1 MKRLFVTSRYIVLA
15 FFLVALGW
23 AVANAQKPRVQR
35 TEIDGR
41 SYFERIDATISCI
54 FSWKHHSP
62 EQQEKFQR
70 RELIACVLNA
80 WRHQDAIVSSM
91 KGDFQRDR
99 ITKDS
104 DAAIILANES
114 LWLLGFKK
122 AQNSRAEE
130 FIQFAV
136 KESENNSTK
145 YLPEISNPNSPERAS
160 LSQFLTKAIQYD
172 KFKTK

>member
-1 MKRLFVTSRYIVLA
+1 MSIIRYILCASFLLA
-15 FFLVALGW
+15 AGWTVAH
-23 AVANAQKPRVQR
+23 AQKPRGQR
-35 TEIDGR
+35 AEIDGR
-41 SYFERIDATISCI
+41 YYFERIDATISCI

-62 EQQEKFQR
+62 ELQEKFQR

-80 WRHQDAIVSSM
+80 WRYQDAIVSSM

-122 AQNSRAEE
+122 AQNNTAEE
-130 FIQFAV
+130 FIEFAV
-136 KESENNSTK
+136 KEAGNNSTK
-145 YLPEISNPNSPERAS
+145 YLPEISNPNGPERAS
-160 LSQFLTKAIQYD
+160 FSKFLTKSLQFD
-172 KFKTK
+172 KFKSK

>member
-1 MKRLFVTSRYIVLA
+1 MKKHFITSRYIVLGLFMVA
-15 FFLVALGW
+15 FGW
-23 AVANAQKPRVQR
+23 TVANAQRPRAQR
-35 TEIDGR
+35 TAVDGR
-41 SYFERIDATISCI
+41 AYFERIDATISCI
-54 FSWKHHSP
+54 FSWKHHAP

-70 RELIACVLNA
+70 RELIACVLNS
-80 WRHQDAIVSSM
+80 WRYGDAIVSSM
-91 KGDFQRDR
+91 RGDFQRDR

-114 LWLLGFKK
+114 LSLLGFKK
-122 AQNSRAEE
+122 SQNSSAEE

-145 YLPEISNPNSPERAS
+145 YLPEIANPNSPERAS
-160 LSQFLTKAIQYD
+160 LVQFLTKAIQYD